1 MIFLLEPLLLVGDEE
16 LIELLPLELQLVL
29 GILLDALLIRVV
41 LQNLSRKLN
50 KKSNEKRACLAVT
63 GTAYLHQSSKKI

>member
-29 GILLDALLIRVV
+29 GILLDAFLIRVV

-50 KKSNEKRACLAVT
+50 KKSNKK
-63 GTAYLHQSSKKI
+63 GPAYRYPLSSSNSQKN